1 MLNELAA
8 GKWCSVGK
16 GLSVSW
22 CQAWEIFFQALKYL
36 VKQNHLFHLCP
47 FCSFHSNFY
56 LSSWVKV
63 VICLCGGLRT
73 GAAHLKLLSFH
84 PIGDIVMTSQTNEGF
99 SKTKVEGEESRQ
111 IWGKNQ
117 FKAYIKISR
126 WRTIQA
132 VLQPCKASHS
142 YFLSLVQHIKK
153 IILKSSQKVRRS
165 SADGRELSRDTPL
178 ICCDKLP
185 AAMH

>member
-16 GLSVSW
+16 GLSASW
-22 CQAWEIFFQALKYL
+22 CQAWEIFFKALKYL

-63 VICLCGGLRT
+63 VICLSGGLRT
-73 GAAHLKLLSFH
+73 GAAHLKLLSSH
-84 PIGDIVMTSQTNEGF
+84 PIGDIIIKSDEWRLQQDKGRRGRKSSDM
-99 SKTKVEGEESRQ
+99 
-111 IWGKNQ
+111 GKKSVQGIHQNQ
-117 FKAYIKISR
+117 Q
-126 WRTIQA
+126 TIQA
-132 VLQPCKASHS
+132 VLQPSKASHS
-142 YFLSLVQHIKK
+142 YLLSLVQHIKK
-153 IILKSSQKVRRS
+153 IILKSSQKVRCS
-165 SADGRELSRDTPL
+165 SADERELSRDTPL